1 MEIVDNIKLLNRY
14 LNEKPYINYFRKYLH
29 PYTKIIDF
37 ESGEYVLKET
47 ETFKYLYLMIS
58 GQCNIRVMMA
68 NGKSV
73 ILRTLKAPCL
83 IGEMELIRDMTSFS
97 VQALMECRMLAIDLN
112 ECKDKL
118 LEDTFFLRKMC
129 SELIYKERSEA
140 LSLVRSFAYPFEDRL
155 AKFILDNRQGNK
167 FLVKKV
173 QIAESLGVSY
183 RHVET
188 VMSDFVKKGYLSKN
202 KLVYTIED
210 KVALK
215 QLAKQLYDEDLMIE
229 I

>member
-1 MEIVDNIKLLNRY
+1 MEIINNRKLLERY
-14 LNEKPYINYFRKYLH
+14 LHEKPYTDYFREYLH
-29 PYTKIIDF
+29 PYTKIVDF
-37 ESGEYVLKET
+37 ESGEYVLKEA
-47 ETFKYLYLMIS
+47 ETFTCLYLMIS

-97 VQALMECRMLAIDLN
+97 VQALMECRMLAIELQG
-112 ECKDKL
+112 CKDQL
-118 LEDTFFLRKMC
+118 LEDSFFLRELC

-173 QIAESLGVSY
+173 QISESLGVSY

-202 KLVYTIED
+202 KLVYTIEN
-210 KVALK
+210 KEKLK
-215 QLAKQLYDEDLMIE
+215 QLAKELDDEGLL
-229 I
+229 

>member
-1 MEIVDNIKLLNRY
+1 METINNSKLLERY
-14 LNEKPYINYFRKYLH
+14 LHEKPYIDYFRDYLH
-29 PYTKIIDF
+29 PYTKIVDF
-37 ESGEYVLKET
+37 ESGEYVLKEA
-47 ETFKYLYLMIS
+47 ETFTCLYLMIS

-97 VQALMECRMLAIDLN
+97 VQALMECRMLAIDLD
-112 ECKDKL
+112 ECKNRL
-118 LEDTFFLRKMC
+118 LEDSFFLRKLC

-167 FLVKKV
+167 FLIKKV
-173 QIAESLGVSY
+173 QISESLGVSY

-202 KLVYTIED
+202 RLVYTIEN
-210 KVALK
+210 KEKLK
-215 QLAKQLYDEDLMIE
+215 QLARELDDEGYLM
-229 I
+229 

>member
-1 MEIVDNIKLLNRY
+1 METINNSKLLERY
-14 LNEKPYINYFRKYLH
+14 LHEKPYIDYFRDYLH
-29 PYTKIIDF
+29 PYTKIVDF
-37 ESGEYVLKET
+37 ESGEYVLKEA
-47 ETFKYLYLMIS
+47 ETFTCLYLMIS

-97 VQALMECRMLAIDLN
+97 VQALMECRMLAIDLD
-112 ECKDKL
+112 ECKNRL
-118 LEDTFFLRKMC
+118 LEDSFFLRKLC

-167 FLVKKV
+167 FLIKKV
-173 QIAESLGVSY
+173 QISESLGVSY

-202 KLVYTIED
+202 RLVYTIEN
-210 KVALK
+210 KGMLK
-215 QLAKQLYDEDLMIE
+215 KLARELDDEGYLM
-229 I
+229 

>member
-1 MEIVDNIKLLNRY
+1 METINNSKLLERY
-14 LNEKPYINYFRKYLH
+14 LHEKPYIDYFRDYLH
-29 PYTKIIDF
+29 PYTKIVDF
-37 ESGEYVLKET
+37 ESGEYVLKEA
-47 ETFKYLYLMIS
+47 ETFTCLYLMIS

-83 IGEMELIRDMTSFS
+83 IGEMELIKDMTSFS
-97 VQALMECRMLAIDLN
+97 VQALMECRMLAIDLD
-112 ECKDKL
+112 ECKNRL
-118 LEDTFFLRKMC
+118 LEDSFFLRKLC

-167 FLVKKV
+167 FLIKKV
-173 QIAESLGVSY
+173 QISESLGVSY

-202 KLVYTIED
+202 RLVYTIEN
-210 KVALK
+210 KGMLK
-215 QLAKQLYDEDLMIE
+215 KLARELDDEGYLM
-229 I
+229 

>member
-1 MEIVDNIKLLNRY
+1 MRKMETINNSKLLERY
-14 LNEKPYINYFRKYLH
+14 LHEKPYIDYFRDYLH
-29 PYTKIIDF
+29 PYTKIVDF
-37 ESGEYVLKET
+37 ESGEYVLKEA
-47 ETFKYLYLMIS
+47 ETFTCLYLMIS

-97 VQALMECRMLAIDLN
+97 VQALMECRMLAIDLD
-112 ECKDKL
+112 ECKNRL
-118 LEDTFFLRKMC
+118 LEDSFFLRKLC

-167 FLVKKV
+167 FLIKKV
-173 QIAESLGVSY
+173 QISESLGVSY

-202 KLVYTIED
+202 RLVYTIEN
-210 KVALK
+210 KEKLK
-215 QLAKQLYDEDLMIE
+215 QLARELDDEGLL
-229 I
+229 